1 MAAPV
6 RRETAPRVE
15 IALAVFAVLL
25 GLLMVLM
32 HRHIAYLLGPLRGLT
47 GPAVAI
53 TVICSADVAYGLW
66 RYGRLSTGSTA
77 VVTAGTGLLV
87 VGLAV
92 WTLAPHLL
100 SPV

>member
-1 MAAPV
+1 MAAPA

-15 IALAVFAVLL
+15 IVLAVFAVLL
-25 GLLMVLM
+25 GLLMVLL

-47 GPAVAI
+47 GPTVAI
-53 TVICSADVAYGLW
+53 TVICAADVAYGLW
-66 RYGRLSTGSTA
+66 RHGHLRAGSTA

-87 VGLAV
+87 VGLTV

-100 SPV
+100 PL